1 MSKFLGPIHF
11 WLFNK
16 IKIQEGLE
24 LEIESSFKEKF
35 GDDVTSIVKGAID
48 KYGDRI
54 GNAELDDI
62 VDEGNI
68 HGWLQSNI
76 SVVET
81 RQAAILAG
89 LFCEYD
95 GDAVTLAKDLF
106 RKNGTENGTNA
117 RDSISVSAPEDVY
130 KSINN
135 YALDGMPCDTAAN
148 VVESTDD
155 KLVAK
160 QGNCLHINY
169 WTNAGLD
176 ADTMYEL
183 RTIWTKSFV
192 TALDDQYEYDMVREG
207 TDGNSFTY
215 TITRK

>member
-24 LEIESSFKEKF
+24 LEIEKSFKEKY
-35 GDDVTSIVKGAID
+35 GDDVTAIVNDAIS

-54 GNAELDDI
+54 GNAELDDV

-68 HGWLQSNI
+68 HGWLQANI

-95 GDAVTLAKDLF
+95 EEAVSLAKDIF

-117 RDSISVSAPEDVY
+117 RDGISISTPEDVY

-148 VVESTDD
+148 VVESTDE
-155 KLVAK
+155 KLVSK

-169 WTNAGLD
+169 WTKAGLD
-176 ADTMYEL
+176 SDIMYEL
-183 RTIWTKSFV
+183 RTIWTKAFV
-192 TALDDQYEYDMVREG
+192 SALDDKYEYDMTREG
-207 TDGNSFTY
+207 IDGDSFTY
-215 TITRK
+215 TITKK